1 MNLITKDRRT
11 QLCLIA
17 VIYAISLAFWLG
29 TIAYR
34 SHVDRDIESL
44 KTPLFTFRCDGWCVL
59 HFVSYALMGF
69 LAPDYWYALI
79 LIGFLFEFV
88 EMGASRL
95 FRFVDYSII
104 SDTLVNASGVV
115 LGVFFRSLITSKQ

>member
-1 MNLITKDRRT
+1 MNLITKDRRS
-11 QLCLIA
+11 QLCCIA

-34 SHVDRDIESL
+34 SHVDRDIEGL
-44 KTPLFTFRCDGWCVL
+44 KRPLFAFACDGWCVL
-59 HFVSYALMGF
+59 HFVSYALLGF

-104 SDTLVNASGVV
+104 SDTLVNTAGVV
-115 LGVFFRSLITSKQ
+115 LGVFVRTVAV